1 MKTLRGRF
9 RPTKCALV
17 PHARAA
23 DYVYGTRHPLEKM
36 AFEAS
41 LGPAQLGRSTG
52 HRSTP
57 SKTFLAAVV
66 VSVSM
71 KGDQPKNP
79 PPPLTK
85 TVEVSPETVLPKEL
99 AFEWE
104 KYLARCLA
112 GPEASGF
119 EQVAVRRV
127 KEVGPRG

>member
-1 MKTLRGRF
+1 MCRLLLPYHKNSRVAAEHDPTVKTLRGRF

-71 KGDQPKNP
+71 KDRKS
-79 PPPLTK
+79 
-85 TVEVSPETVLPKEL
+85 VV
-99 AFEWE
+99 
-104 KYLARCLA
+104 
-112 GPEASGF
+112 
-119 EQVAVRRV
+119 
-127 KEVGPRG
+127 